1 MTCRW
6 EVLRDQIELQ
16 RKINLPRD
24 LVVVYAGAIT
34 GYPKTDG
41 VSVVQGGAVEPGTRI
56 RVSPGIAQG
65 MVLTRVPPVYPAE
78 AKAAKVQGIVVLQA
92 IIATD
97 GSVKSLHVINSAS
110 PLLDQAALDAVKQW
124 KYRGYVL
131 NGTPVEV
138 DTQVTVNFTLAGQ

>member
-1 MTCRW
+1 M
-6 EVLRDQIELQ
+6 
-16 RKINLPRD
+16 
-24 LVVVYAGAIT
+24 
-34 GYPKTDG
+34 
-41 VSVVQGGAVEPGTRI
+41 
-56 RVSPGIAQG
+56 
-65 MVLTRVPPVYPAE
+65 
-78 AKAAKVQGIVVLQA
+78 LQA

-138 DTQVTVNFTLAGQ
+138 DTQVTVNFTLARTIKKGWAGTPPAFHD